1 MKQTIFKGSGVA
13 IITPMLEDG
22 SVNYPVLKELL
33 EQQIAGG
40 TDAIVIC
47 GTTGEASALN
57 DTEHL
62 DVIEFACA
70 TVNRRLAVLAGP
82 RGIRATPSPS
92 PARQK
97 TVAQTLCCR

>member
-47 GTTGEASALN
+47 GTTGETRFRLRGAKRSTRTIALPDSGMKSVYGRPSRRMRISA
-57 DTEHL
+57 
-62 DVIEFACA
+62 
-70 TVNRRLAVLAGP
+70 
-82 RGIRATPSPS
+82 
-92 PARQK
+92 K
-97 TVAQTLCCR
+97 